1 MSQMVDE
8 ILNYDINEYK
18 SKLKARNRDERFKLA
33 CLVTL
38 YSNNAKLDSL
48 KNFIMVALH
57 EDFLGFLYN
66 SDIDCQIHD
75 PVRYTHIRN
84 KLNDFYIYY
93 DDQRAKIA
101 NYLYCIEEKT
111 NLPLKFLDGIA
122 KTTQIKILSDFF
134 KKILNKKVVIVV
146 DSLDESLYLFNFT
159 NTKNIHK
166 ANLNNL
172 QPIVDS
178 IMDCLKLALG
188 DQNDAAFDII
198 IFLPKIQNLKIIWGR
213 RDKIPIIELNWN
225 PRILKSFADFTMN
238 HLKNQQQSESCK
250 RLPTFM
256 ELFDNDSKMVEQVLS
271 SLRHP
276 RDFYIFMDSLLQILN
291 ENAIPENPKPFVV
304 TKQNKEE
311 ALNRFEERKLGKVEL
326 ADSSNKDEKLTGK
339 LKTEL

>member
-1 MSQMVDE
+1 
-8 ILNYDINEYK
+8 
-18 SKLKARNRDERFKLA
+18 
-33 CLVTL
+33 
-38 YSNNAKLDSL
+38 
-48 KNFIMVALH
+48 MVALH

-146 DSLDESLYLFNFT
+146 DSLDESIYLFNFT
-159 NTKNIHK
+159 NTNNMYK
-166 ANLNNL
+166 ANLTNL

-178 IMDCLKLALG
+178 IMDSLKLALG
-188 DQNDAAFDII
+188 DQNDAAFDLI
-198 IFLPKIQNLKIIWGR
+198 IFLPKIENLKIIWGR
-213 RDKIPIIELNWN
+213 KDKIPIIELNWS
-225 PRILKSFADFTMN
+225 PKILQSFADFTMN
-238 HLKNQQQSESCK
+238 HLKNQQRSESCK

-256 ELFDNDSKMVEQVLS
+256 ELFDNDSKMVEKVLS

-276 RDFYIFMDSLLQILN
+276 RDFYIFMTALLPILN

-304 TKQNKEE
+304 SKENME
-311 ALNRFEERKLGKVEL
+311 KALKIAEKNMLGRVEL
-326 ADSSNKDEKLTGK
+326 TDSANTDEKLTGK